1 MPRDFYETLG
11 VKRGASDDDIKK
23 AYRKLARQYHPDR
36 NPGDR
41 QAEVKFKEVQEA
53 YDILNDKDKRAQYD
67 RFGFVGPTSGF
78 GGGSPGGQGPGGFSF
93 QGMEGMD
100 SGEAADIFRR
110 FFGGNVGDMEEI
122 LGGAGLRGG
131 RRSRRAAPVQDV
143 ESEVAVPFQ
152 IAALG
157 GTVALQVDGRQIDVK
172 VPAGIA
178 EGQAL
183 RLQGQA
189 PGGGD
194 LKLKVRIAPHPYFRR
209 DGNDLSLEV
218 PLALS
223 EAVLGTK
230 VDVPTLS
237 GEKLS
242 VRVPP
247 GTSSGA
253 RLRLRGQGIK
263 GGDQYIEIKIVVPAA
278 DDEKSRQLIEEFAKL
293 HPQHPRTGPPWS

>member
-36 NPGDR
+36 NPGDK
-41 QAEVKFKEVQEA
+41 QAETKFKEVQEA
-53 YDILNDKDKRAQYD
+53 YDILSDKDKRAQYD

-78 GGGSPGGQGPGGFSF
+78 GGGGPGGQGPGGFSF

-100 SGEAADIFRR
+100 AGEAADIFRR
-110 FFGGNVGDMEEI
+110 FFGGNVGDMHEI
-122 LGGAGLRGG
+122 FGGASRRGG
-131 RRSRRAAPVQDV
+131 RSSHRAPAQDV
-143 ESEVAVPFQ
+143 ESEVTVPFH
-152 IAALG
+152 IAAVG

-183 RLQGQA
+183 RLGGQG

-194 LKLKVRIAPHPYFRR
+194 LKLKIHIAPHPYFRR
-209 DGNDLSLEV
+209 DGNDVLLEV
-218 PLALS
+218 PLSLS

-237 GEKLS
+237 GERLS

-253 RLRLRGQGIK
+253 RLRLRGKGVK
-263 GGDQYIEIKIVVPAA
+263 GGDQYIEVKIVVPAA
-278 DDEKSRQLIEEFAKL
+278 TDEKSRQLIEEFAKL
-293 HPQHPRTGPPWS
+293 HPQNPRTGLPWN

>member
-11 VKRGASDDDIKK
+11 VKHGASDDDIKK
-23 AYRKLARQYHPDR
+23 AYRELARQYHPDR
-36 NPGDR
+36 NPGDK
-41 QAEVKFKEVQEA
+41 QAETKFKEVQEA
-53 YDILNDKDKRAQYD
+53 YDILSDKDKRAQYD

-78 GGGSPGGQGPGGFSF
+78 GGGPSGHGPGGFSF

-100 SGEAADIFRR
+100 AGEAADIFRR
-110 FFGGNVGDMEEI
+110 FFGGNVGDMSD
-122 LGGAGLRGG
+122 LFGGASGRGG

-143 ESEVAVPFQ
+143 ESEVTIPFQ
-152 IAALG
+152 TAVIG

-194 LKLKVRIAPHPYFRR
+194 LKLKVRIAAHPYFRR
-209 DGNDLSLEV
+209 DGNDLILEV
-218 PLALS
+218 PLSLS

-253 RLRLRGQGIK
+253 RLRLRGQGVK

-278 DDEKSRQLIEEFAKL
+278 DDEKSRQLMEEFAKL
-293 HPQHPRTGPPWS
+293 HPQNPRAGAPWS